1 MDKEVF
7 LEITGVQT
15 NDEGTDQTELFTQG
29 RYIQKGRSNYIV
41 YDETETTGFEGCKT
55 IVKVENEERVVM
67 RRTGKSPSHLIIQK
81 GVRNLGVY
89 GTAAGDIQI
98 GIYADK
104 IVNRLDE
111 HGGRVYFK
119 YQLDINSVFISEN
132 EVTINIKECK

>member
-7 LEITGVQT
+7 LNIIGTQT
-15 NDEGTDQTELFTQG
+15 NEDGTDQTELFTQG
-29 RYIQKGRSNYIV
+29 KYIRKGRSDYIL

-55 IVKVENEERVVM
+55 IVKVENDERIVM

-98 GIYADK
+98 GIYAEK
-104 IVNRLDE
+104 IINRLNE
-111 HGGRVYFK
+111 HGGDVYFK
-119 YQLDINSVFISEN
+119 YQLDINSVFVSEN
-132 EVTINIKECK
+132 EVTIKIKECK